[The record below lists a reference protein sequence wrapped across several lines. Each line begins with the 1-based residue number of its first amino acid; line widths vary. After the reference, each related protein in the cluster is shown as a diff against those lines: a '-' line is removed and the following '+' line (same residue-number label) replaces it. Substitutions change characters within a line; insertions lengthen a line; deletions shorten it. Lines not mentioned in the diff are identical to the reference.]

1 MPYEQ
6 ERKMKYRI
14 WDRIN
19 KRYKKTIFVDQNGD
33 LHFYDD
39 YEPITMDAKDIRYY
53 IIQRCTDLLDMDNKE
68 IYVGDVCEY
77 YKGQHEFKTGIA
89 NETGIIKYH
98 NGQFVFDNEM
108 KKTSINEYVKIDSN
122 NTYLRITGN
131 EVNIL

>member
-1 MPYEQ
+1 MSNMPYEQ

-39 YEPITMDAKDIRYY
+39 YEPIIMDAKDIRYY

-68 IYVGDVCEY
+68 IYVGDV
-77 YKGQHEFKTGIA
+77 
-89 NETGIIKYH
+89 
-98 NGQFVFDNEM
+98 M
-108 KKTSINEYVKIDSN
+108 
-122 NTYLRITGN
+122 
-131 EVNIL
+131 